1 VAART
6 DTRLLRCDRQRNA
19 MTTLMN
25 SNVES
30 QTLAGRAAETGTTC
44 EVHAHDRLSV
54 ELPRVRSMTWTFLL
68 GDWGRVVRD
77 PLDLLRIGYFIG
89 AIVWLA
95 IGGAAADGLVGASL
109 VLLVVRLV
117 SLPRFYDLSLIVAMT
132 ITGWGSALHLYGQWG
147 PYDNIVHFLMPLLC
161 TPIIY
166 VILVRLGILP
176 ELRELQQPHHQLG
189 FFLIAFAF
197 GMAIAGGWEALEW
210 TIDQLTGDTRVK
222 DAADTANDL
231 ISGVFGSAGAGLTLI
246 LWSLRGWHCK
256 RLPARVVEQ
265 RLLERRLGA
274 RTLEA

>member
-1 VAART
+1 
-6 DTRLLRCDRQRNA
+6 
-19 MTTLMN
+19 MGTLIN
-25 SNVES
+25 SNVDSGAIAGGTAEAFAVGDVNAEY
-30 QTLAGRAAETGTTC
+30 TLRA
-44 EVHAHDRLSV
+44 
-54 ELPRVRSMTWTFLL
+54 ELPRVRSMTSTLLL
-68 GDWGRVVRD
+68 GDWGRIVRD

-89 AIVWLA
+89 AIVWLGM
-95 IGGAAADGLVGASL
+95 GGAAADGLVGASL
-109 VLLVVRLV
+109 VLLVGRLV
-117 SLPRFYDLSLIVAMT
+117 SIPRFYDLSLIVAMT
-132 ITGWGSALHLYGQWG
+132 ITGWGSALHLYGNWG

-166 VILVRLGILP
+166 ILLVRLGILP